1 MWVIAFFSVLL
12 VAVIIYAALVKSK
25 IRREKF
31 MEEGEPT
38 EDDEVKP
45 HSPLR

>member
-25 IRREKF
+25 TRREKF
-31 MEEGEPT
+31 MEEGEPA
-38 EDDEVKP
+38 EDDEATP

>member
-12 VAVIIYAALVKSK
+12 VAIIIYAALVKHK
-25 IRREKF
+25 TRRDRF
-31 MEEGEPT
+31 MDEGET
-38 EDDEVKP
+38 IDDDETTP

>member
-25 IRREKF
+25 TRREKF
-31 MEEGEPT
+31 MEEGEPS
-38 EDDEVKP
+38 EDDEAKP

>member
-12 VAVIIYAALVKSK
+12 VAVIIYAALVKNK
-25 IRREKF
+25 TRRERF
-31 MEEGEPT
+31 MDESERVK
-38 EDDEVKP
+38 DDEAKP